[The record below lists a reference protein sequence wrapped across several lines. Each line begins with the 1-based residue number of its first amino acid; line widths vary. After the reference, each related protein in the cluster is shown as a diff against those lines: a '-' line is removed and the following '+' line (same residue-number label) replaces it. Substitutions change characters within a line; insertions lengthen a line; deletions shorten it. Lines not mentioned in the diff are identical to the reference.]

1 MTWLLWSGLV
11 LGAAALS
18 YVTQFSGATL
28 FMGKALSDG
37 DTGRGFQDAITP
49 PWQTNLA
56 LLVYFSLVAVVG
68 LMETWM
74 GIGCAGHRRRVS
86 ACTCAPALFA
96 TTRQSA
102 LSAVD
107 CSLNGKPI
115 RGLRTRRRHRSGGGH
130 EGAATTGG
138 CRPRCRAECITS
150 ESRSCP
156 SGTRLAKATRFCSR
170 LIRDV
175 SCPKF
180 DVYPGVWRAQVLA
193 FRAHFR

>member
-68 LMETWM
+68 LMFWNL
-74 GIGCAGHRRRVS
+74 GWVSGVLAIVAVFPLALVLRRFLPPPDSPHFQQLIVRSMANRYADYV
-86 ACTCAPALFA
+86 
-96 TTRQSA
+96 
-102 LSAVD
+102 
-107 CSLNGKPI
+107 
-115 RGLRTRRRHRSGGGH
+115 RGGDTV
-130 EGAATTGG
+130 
-138 CRPRCRAECITS
+138 RAEAMKGLL
-150 ESRSCP
+150 RRAGVDP
-156 SGTRLAKATRFCSR
+156 
-170 LIRDV
+170 DV
-175 SCPKF
+175 A
-180 DVYPGVWRAQVLA
+180 RNA
-193 FRAHFR
+193 